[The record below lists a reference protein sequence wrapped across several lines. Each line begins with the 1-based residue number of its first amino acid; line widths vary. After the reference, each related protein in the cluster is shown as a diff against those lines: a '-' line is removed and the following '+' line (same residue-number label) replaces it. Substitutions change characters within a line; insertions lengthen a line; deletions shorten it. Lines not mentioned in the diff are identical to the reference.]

1 MRILLLLIC
10 AYFFASDSYVYA
22 QQPRSQRQLNKKDL
36 GKFKSAKSAHRQ
48 KKYDQALKTYCK
60 LLDKYE
66 GNPEIE
72 LWVGLAYKDKG
83 QNQEALPHLIKA
95 TDSGNTDNDLL
106 YSTIAGIYKE
116 EKNYSLAQEY
126 YKYFLERIDSTSK
139 HYTQAQRLYSQVQ
152 FAAFQ
157 VKNAV
162 LFEPIALDYNI
173 NTLYSEYLP
182 QFTAD
187 HSKIYFTRRVKLQED
202 IYYAEKSEESYS
214 SAIPFEVVNT
224 PHNEGAHT
232 ISADG
237 SIMIFTHCDDKTGIG
252 GCDLYITINKDG
264 TRLPDALPAQSADRH
279 GGREEQVWTKPK
291 NMGSKIN
298 TILWESQPSLSGD
311 GNLLFFSST
320 RDGGYGGKDIW
331 FSVLSEEGTWS
342 SPINAGPEVNTS
354 FDESSPFVHAD
365 LKTLYFRSNGHLG
378 MGDFDL
384 FISRQD
390 SAKHWKDVK
399 NLGYPINSEGAEG
412 ALTVSLD
419 GTKGYFA
426 TDFDGESRRNN
437 LDIYE
442 FELPMN
448 IRPAPCTY
456 IKIQTID
463 EDSKVP
469 LRSLL
474 EIVDISTNEII
485 TRKRANL
492 NGEILLPIPLRKS
505 MMINV
510 SAEGHLFFSDNILLD
525 TITHG
530 MAPYERTISLSPLFE
545 ENASDL
551 ANKSFVLKNVFFTSG
566 TADLKEVSFTEIRK
580 LKKILDDHQ
589 IFTLTIIGHT
599 DDVGSEADN
608 LNLSHRRA
616 QSVKMALSAM
626 GMKTNRIQTE
636 GKGESQPI
644 ADNATEE
651 GRRQNRRTEFKLSM
665 PE

>member
-1 MRILLLLIC
+1 MRILLLLVC
-10 AYFFASDSYVYA
+10 AFFHASDSDVYS
-22 QQPRSQRQLNKKDL
+22 QQPRSQRQLSKKDL
-36 GKFKSAKSAHRQ
+36 DKFKTAKTAHRQ

-83 QNQEALPHLIKA
+83 QNQVALPHLIKA
-95 TDSGNTDNDLL
+95 TDSGKTDNDLL
-106 YSTIAGIYKE
+106 YSTIAGIYKV

-139 HYTQAQRLYSQVQ
+139 HYTQAQRLYSQMQ

-162 LFEPIALDYNI
+162 LFEPIALDHNI

-202 IYYAEKSEESYS
+202 IYYAEKSEETYS
-214 SAIPFEVVNT
+214 TAIPFEVVNT
-224 PHNEGAHT
+224 PDNEGAHA

-252 GCDLYITINKDG
+252 GCDLYITINENG
-264 TRLPDALPAQSADRH
+264 AHLPADRE
-279 GGREEQVWTKPK
+279 GQFWTKPK

-331 FSVLSEEGTWS
+331 FSVLSKEGTWS

-390 SAKHWKDVK
+390 SAKRWKDVK

-442 FELPMN
+442 FELPTN

-474 EIVDISTNEII
+474 EIIDISTREII

-492 NGEILLPIPLRKS
+492 NGEMLLPIPLRKS

-510 SAEGHLFFSDNILLD
+510 SAEGHVFFSDNILLD

-530 MAPYERTISLSPLFE
+530 MAPYERTINLSPLSE
-545 ENASDL
+545 KNTSDL
-551 ANKSFVLKNVFFTSG
+551 ANKSFVLKNVFFESG
-566 TADLKEVSFTEIRK
+566 TADLKEVSFAEIRK

-589 IFTLTIIGHT
+589 IFILKIIGHT

-608 LNLSHRRA
+608 VNLSHRRA
-616 QSVKMALSAM
+616 HSVKMALSAM
-626 GMKTNRIQTE
+626 GIKTSRIQTE

-644 ADNATEE
+644 ADNATED
-651 GRRQNRRTEFKLSM
+651 GRRQNRRTEFKLIM